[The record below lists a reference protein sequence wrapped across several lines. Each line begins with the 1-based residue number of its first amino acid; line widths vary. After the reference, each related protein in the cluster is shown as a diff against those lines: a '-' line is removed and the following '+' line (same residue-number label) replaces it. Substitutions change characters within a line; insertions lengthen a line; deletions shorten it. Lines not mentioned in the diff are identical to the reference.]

1 MSDLY
6 LATSP
11 LSATDGGPATMPE
24 RLKKGD
30 WKVLLQ
36 RINDGEC
43 TPFLGAG
50 ASYPT
55 LQRASEIAREWA
67 KEEHFPFDDCND
79 LAKVAQFLSVTT
91 DSVYPKK
98 KIIKKFRSVPPPN
111 FENDPDEPHR
121 VLAELPLK
129 TYITTNY
136 DDFMFRALEWAEYA
150 PGQNKTPRREVCQW
164 NTRVDQRRSRTRK
177 SRKPDRQP
185 DVQNPIVFHLHGHV
199 DLPESIV
206 LTEDD
211 YLDFLI
217 SIGRDEDLLPP
228 GILEAFTKTSLL
240 FVGYG
245 LNDWNF
251 RVLFRS
257 VVGYLEKWA
266 KRVHISVQLEPLP
279 ASAPKA
285 QRDSAMD
292 YLNRY
297 FQDLNIRVYW
307 GDARDFVKDLRKRWE
322 TPPEEW
328 DDDDDDS

>member
-1 MSDLY
+1 
-6 LATSP
+6 
-11 LSATDGGPATMPE
+11 MPE
-24 RLKKGD
+24 RLKKAD

-36 RINDGEC
+36 RINDGQC

-55 LQRASEIAREWA
+55 LQRASEIAEEWA
-67 KEEHFPFDDCND
+67 TDAGFPFDDCTD

-91 DSVYPKK
+91 DPIYPKN
-98 KIIKKFRSVPPPN
+98 KIIQRFRSVPPPS
-111 FENDPDEPHR
+111 FADDPYEPHR
-121 VLAELPLK
+121 VLAELPLR

-136 DDFMFRALEWAEYA
+136 DDFMFRALEWVETE
-150 PGQNKTPRREVCQW
+150 PGKNKTPRREVCQW
-164 NTRVDQRRSRTRK
+164 NTTIDRRRSR
-177 SRKPDRQP
+177 SRKRKTDCRPDI
-185 DVQNPIVFHLHGHV
+185 QNPLVFHLHGHV
-199 DLPESIV
+199 DDPESLV

-228 GILEAFTKTSLL
+228 GILEAFTTTSLL

-257 VVGYLEKWA
+257 VVGYLAKWK

-279 ASAPKA
+279 ESAPKA
-285 QRDSAMD
+285 QRDNAMD

-307 GDARDFVKDLRKRWE
+307 GDARDFTKDLRKRRQ
-322 TPPEEW
+322 TPPEKW
-328 DDDDDDS
+328 DDDED